1 MVNTLTIKNAKHNKD
16 GERCSARVM
25 SRRTIRQILDLIAEF
40 QSRHGQKF
48 PTVSAPFMRPGDS
61 WNAIDSALRKD
72 AIVQC
77 AQFSALKAAQS
88 LSAGSTPPS
97 GWS

>member
-1 MVNTLTIKNAKHNKD
+1 MNTPITRLYKNRND
-16 GERCSARVM
+16 GEPPPARVM
-25 SRRTIRQILDLIAEF
+25 RKRTLGQILDLIAEF